1 MQRFALSGDGRHKW
15 RPYTAADGEN
25 YHADDGKTGHNA
37 CRTTTKTVERKR
49 RGAIYD
55 SRTPERRNDERRNDR
70 GHHRS
75 IPFAC
80 GYARQGDGRQKWRP
94 NM

>member
-15 RPYTAADGEN
+15 RPYIEADGEN
-25 YHADDGKTGHNA
+25 CHTDDGKTDHDA

-55 SRTPERRNDERRNDR
+55 ARTPERRNDKRRNDR
-70 GHHRS
+70 RHHRS

-80 GYARQGDGRQKWRP
+80 GFVLSGDGRQKWRP